1 LKEIPCPLSSELLLL
16 QLPLFYRYFCNIL
29 PIEHCNQLGRH
40 SARHLFV
47 VVVVAVAEFAIV
59 VVADLDQE

>member
-16 QLPLFYRYFCNIL
+16 QLPLFYRCFCNIL

-47 VVVVAVAEFAIV
+47 VVVAVAEFAIV
-59 VVADLDQE
+59 VVADLGQE